1 MGMYCSSIKDKQI
14 QYEINLL
21 NNEINRIEKLVYINS
36 ETILKMNTNIELLIN
51 IQDTLLGYIEKNNK
65 C

>member
-1 MGMYCSSIKDKQI
+1 MYCSSIKNKEI
-14 QYEINLL
+14 QYKLNLL
-21 NNEINRIEKLVYINS
+21 NDEINRLEKLVYINS

-51 IQDTLLGYIEKNNK
+51 IQDNLLGYIEKNNK

>member
-1 MGMYCSSIKDKQI
+1 MYCSSIKDKQI

>member
-1 MGMYCSSIKDKQI
+1 MYCSSIKNKEI
-14 QYEINLL
+14 QYKLNLL
-21 NNEINRIEKLVYINS
+21 NDEINRLEKLVYINS

-51 IQDTLLGYIEKNNK
+51 IQDNLLSYIEKNNK